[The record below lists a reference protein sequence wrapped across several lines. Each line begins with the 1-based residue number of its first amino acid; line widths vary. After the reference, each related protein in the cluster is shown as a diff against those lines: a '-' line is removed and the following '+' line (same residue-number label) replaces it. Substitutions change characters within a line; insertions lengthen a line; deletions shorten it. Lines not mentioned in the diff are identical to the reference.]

1 MNTTYIKPIFV
12 LFLLLGG
19 YFFDA
24 EFEKH
29 THANINS
36 QVDLHTYSYLQE
48 DSLRCTK
55 CMGLHYSRALA
66 IKAPKTKG
74 LDKKRGS
81 GFEGY
86 CNAYHCYQG
95 KCMQCRGYGD
105 CIHCYGKGII
115 KKTKEDCPA
124 CENGKCNVCLGTAL
138 CAVCK
143 GDGMK
148 VCRQC
153 YGLGKYIPKEP
164 IKTDSTDENDPLFK
178 KKKKEDE

>member
-1 MNTTYIKPIFV
+1 MNATYIKPIFV

-19 YFFDA
+19 YFFNT
-24 EFEKH
+24 EFENH
-29 THANINS
+29 THIS
-36 QVDLHTYSYLQE
+36 KDLQTYSHPQE

-55 CMGLHYSRALA
+55 CVGLHYSRALA

-105 CIHCYGKGII
+105 CIRCYGKGII
-115 KKTKEDCPA
+115 KKNKEDCPA

-153 YGLGKYIPKEP
+153 NGLGKYIPKEP
-164 IKTDSTDENDPLFK
+164 IKTDSTDEDDPLFK